1 LIYFQGGTP
10 LNQAVIAGDVQLEL
24 IAAGPALSAN
34 LAGADLVFI
43 QGNVNTFPSR
53 LCSPVPSTPPS

>member
-1 LIYFQGGTP
+1 VKRPEETTDERKI
-10 LNQAVIAGDVQLEL
+10 VDVQLDL